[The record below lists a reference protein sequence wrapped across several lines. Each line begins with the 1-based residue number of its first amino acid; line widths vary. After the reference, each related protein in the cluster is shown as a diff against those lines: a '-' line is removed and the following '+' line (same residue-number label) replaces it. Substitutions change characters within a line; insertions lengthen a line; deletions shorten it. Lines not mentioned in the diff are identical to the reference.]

1 MSSLREYLVQKR
13 DALLARREKARMK
26 GAGPHQIA
34 GSVVRTSGETV
45 NSVTVSAK
53 TPAAV

>member
-34 GSVVRTSGETV
+34 GSVVRTSGEIV